1 MMQTFSRTLARPLVL
16 LTALLAFTSAS
27 LAQKAAET
35 ETRRPKV
42 ALVLSGGG
50 ALGLSH
56 VGAIQELEAMGIRPD
71 MVIGTS
77 MGAVIGGLYAAGMS
91 GEELEEVVKDA
102 NWSGVFNPAPER
114 DKLTYRQKQQQ
125 VDFPGTASLGVSGAG
140 LLLPTGAV
148 SDQALMK
155 ELRRFTP
162 ARMNVESFDDLTIP
176 YRAV

>member
-1 MMQTFSRTLARPLVL
+1 
-16 LTALLAFTSAS
+16 
-27 LAQKAAET
+27 
-35 ETRRPKV
+35 
-42 ALVLSGGG
+42 
-50 ALGLSH
+50 
-56 VGAIQELEAMGIRPD
+56 
-71 MVIGTS
+71 

-155 ELRRFTP
+155 ELQVVGPPTMLFLDGSNNEIAGSRLVGEIT
-162 ARMNVESFDDLTIP
+162 AQTVAASAS
-176 YRAV
+176 AVKGALR